1 MGKVTGF
8 LEIDRQVHK
17 YQPASDRIR
26 HFREF
31 TLPMSDKEVEKQAA
45 RCMDC
50 GVPYCH
56 GPTGC
61 PVHNQIP
68 DWNDL
73 VYNGDWEAA
82 IRNLHSTNNFP
93 EFTGRV
99 CPAPCEEA
107 CTLNLEDIPV
117 AIKTIEQAL
126 ADKAYETGFI
136 RPFPPE
142 SKTGKRVA
150 IIGSGPAGMAA
161 AQQLGR
167 VGYSQAIVLPNSLKS
182 ALVPAFAGIP
192 TRTGFRGEMRYW
204 LINDMRMLS
213 KRRLPLTVQR
223 FVALGRAWNQP
234 LPDPLPR
241 PRLVADAAN
250 QARLRETL
258 ELAGDRR
265 AVAFMPGAEY
275 GPAKQWPLEHFAA
288 VARELTAR
296 GIAVWI
302 LGSAKDAE
310 AGEAIARGLPGVRNL
325 AGRTS
330 LGDAV
335 DLLALCEGAVTNDSG
350 LMHVAA
356 ALDVPLVAIF
366 GSSSP
371 GHTPPLAE
379 PDRVAIRYLG
389 LECSPCFKRT
399 CPLGHLRCLT
409 EITPAS
415 VLDALAG
422 LGVAQPGH

>member
-1 MGKVTGF
+1 MK
-8 LEIDRQVHK
+8 
-17 YQPASDRIR
+17 PSDD
-26 HFREF
+26 F
-31 TLPMSDKEVEKQAA
+31 D
-45 RCMDC
+45 
-50 GVPYCH
+50 
-56 GPTGC
+56 
-61 PVHNQIP
+61 
-68 DWNDL
+68 
-73 VYNGDWEAA
+73 
-82 IRNLHSTNNFP
+82 
-93 EFTGRV
+93 
-99 CPAPCEEA
+99 
-107 CTLNLEDIPV
+107 EDEHDT
-117 AIKTIEQAL
+117 A
-126 ADKAYETGFI
+126 
-136 RPFPPE
+136 
-142 SKTGKRVA
+142 
-150 IIGSGPAGMAA
+150 PAGPVRGILVVGPSWVGDMVMAQSLFKVLKA
-161 AQQLGR
+161 AEPECIIDVLAPEWSLPILERMPEVRRGVVMPVGHGKLDLGTRWALGKQLGQI
-167 VGYSQAIVLPNSLKS
+167 GYSQAIVLPNSLKS

-213 KRRLPLTVQR
+213 KSRLPLTVQR
-223 FVALGRAWNQP
+223 FVALGRAVGQP

-241 PRLVADAAN
+241 PRLIADTDN
-250 QARLRETL
+250 QAHLRESL
-258 ELAGDRR
+258 GLAGDRR

-288 VARELTAR
+288 VARELSAR

-302 LGSAKDAE
+302 LGSGKDAE
-310 AGEAIARGLPGVRNL
+310 AGDAIARGCDGVRNL
-325 AGRTS
+325 CGKTS

-335 DLLALCEGAVTNDSG
+335 DLLALCGAAVSNDSG

-356 ALDVPLVAIF
+356 ALEVPLVAIF

-379 PDRVAIRYLG
+379 PARVAIRYLG
-389 LECSPCFKRT
+389 LDCSPCFKRT

>member
-1 MGKVTGF
+1 MNHADDYDDELDGMPPARPVRGILVVGPSWVGDMVMAQSLFKVLKAAEPDCVIDVLAPGWSLPILERMPEVRRGIVMPVGHGK
-8 LEIDRQVHK
+8 LELGTR
-17 YQPASDRIR
+17 
-26 HFREF
+26 
-31 TLPMSDKEVEKQAA
+31 
-45 RCMDC
+45 
-50 GVPYCH
+50 
-56 GPTGC
+56 
-61 PVHNQIP
+61 
-68 DWNDL
+68 W
-73 VYNGDWEAA
+73 
-82 IRNLHSTNNFP
+82 
-93 EFTGRV
+93 
-99 CPAPCEEA
+99 
-107 CTLNLEDIPV
+107 
-117 AIKTIEQAL
+117 AL
-126 ADKAYETGFI
+126 G
-136 RPFPPE
+136 
-142 SKTGKRVA
+142 
-150 IIGSGPAGMAA
+150 
-161 AQQLGR
+161 QQLGR